1 MITHPLLQRHKKR
14 FLAQLYKMSP
24 PVNIYNKSFPTKRHP
39 VSKAKNDHSSHSVQ
53 EVVASLYIIH
63 L

>member
-1 MITHPLLQRHKKR
+1 MITHPLLQRHKKC

-24 PVNIYNKSFPTKRHP
+24 PVNIYNKSFLPERHL
-39 VSKAKNDHSSHSVQ
+39 VSKVKKDHPSHSLQ
-53 EVVASLYIIH
+53 EVVALLCIIQ